1 MFVGYYLDSKS
12 IGTDINVAPVHNLE
26 FLETTMIGNAEKPGN
41 KPFKDQRSVESSESY
56 MQFIAAVREGD
67 RKFQS
72 DVWPNWRNGNPQ
84 YRVISIRNI
93 REKGINPIPR

>member
-1 MFVGYYLDSKS
+1 
-12 IGTDINVAPVHNLE
+12 
-26 FLETTMIGNAEKPGN
+26 
-41 KPFKDQRSVESSESY
+41 

-72 DVWPNWRNGNPQ
+72 DVWPNWHNGNPQ

-93 REKGINPIPR
+93 REKGVNSITR